1 MAVALPQVTVD
12 TTYPGATGTV
22 HAVTA
27 GGDLQGT
34 LNSAQPG
41 DIVSLAAGATF
52 QGPFTLPAK
61 SGTGWVLVVSSA
73 VPSLPSP
80 GSRVR
85 PGNASLM
92 PKIVGPQ
99 NAPALQAAGGA
110 HHYRLVG
117 LEISPAAPQHTLIE
131 LGGASHIVVDRCYI
145 HGQSGQGGT
154 LWGLRADAAWMGIV
168 DSYLENFRDTVN
180 EATAIK
186 VVDSPGPVKI
196 QNCFIEAAGQS
207 VMFGGQDPSTA
218 GLVTQDIEIRGNW
231 MTKRLSWQIGFP
243 TYAGIPVIVK
253 NVFELKNARRA
264 LIDSNILENNWRQ
277 ADQDGFAVVFTP
289 RNQTGGAPWATVQD
303 VTFSRNIVRHSTAG
317 FHMLGTDYTNPS
329 GPLARV
335 LVQNNLLYD
344 IGAFASNGGS
354 VGTVI
359 QMRDGVQNATIDH
372 NTAFG
377 GTPLHAQV
385 VNGTPN
391 PGLVFTNNISA
402 GNVTADGA
410 GDPASALAR
419 SWPGATFTKNV
430 LLDGTANAY
439 PAGNWTVPGTT
450 PIVNAFSGGSDYHL
464 VPGSPYKA
472 AGTDGL
478 DVGANIDAVM
488 AATANVVSGVP
499 SSPPPPPPGI
509 VTPTWT
515 VDFTATGGTITVM
528 KNGVIVYSGGS

>member
-117 LEISPAAPQHTLIE
+117 L
-131 LGGASHIVVDRCYI
+131 
-145 HGQSGQGGT
+145 
-154 LWGLRADAAWMGIV
+154 
-168 DSYLENFRDTVN
+168 
-180 EATAIK
+180 
-186 VVDSPGPVKI
+186 
-196 QNCFIEAAGQS
+196 
-207 VMFGGQDPSTA
+207 
-218 GLVTQDIEIRGNW
+218 EIRGNW

-377 GTPLHAQV
+377 GTPLQAQV

-439 PAGNWTVPGTT
+439 PVGNWTVPGTT
-450 PIVNAFSGGSDYHL
+450 P
-464 VPGSPYKA
+464 
-472 AGTDGL
+472 
-478 DVGANIDAVM
+478 
-488 AATANVVSGVP
+488 
-499 SSPPPPPPGI
+499 
-509 VTPTWT
+509 
-515 VDFTATGGTITVM
+515 
-528 KNGVIVYSGGS
+528 